1 MQQPSPIK
9 IHAALFTV
17 ALLYAMSYTLSKD
30 VMPEYIQPRGFV
42 LLRIIGALVIVKVYH
57 LAFVRERIQ
66 TWHDWVYMAVC
77 AVFGVATNMVLFF
90 EGLSRTSP
98 VDASLIM
105 VTTPI
110 LVLLI
115 GFFLR
120 TEKLSWQKVTGIAL
134 GTIGASLLITGTKN
148 AVRDSSMTGNLMV
161 MANAASFALYL
172 VMVKPLM
179 KRYHAMTV
187 MLWTFF
193 FGMLFVAPFGV
204 FELNRAQWD
213 MLSTGNW
220 VEVVFIVVGITFVAY
235 TLNAWALRYVKSS
248 VVGSYVYLQPLLAT
262 LIAVGLG
269 SYELHWIQV
278 FYGLLIFAGVFL
290 VSLQRVRREEDTL

>member
-1 MQQPSPIK
+1 
-9 IHAALFTV
+9 
-17 ALLYAMSYTLSKD
+17 MSYTLSKD
-30 VMPEYIQPRGFV
+30 IMPQYIQPKGFV
-42 LLRIIGALVIVKVYH
+42 LLRIIGALVLVVVYH
-57 LAFVRERIQ
+57 WIFVRERVKS
-66 TWHDWVYMAVC
+66 WRDFAYMAVC

-110 LVLLI
+110 MVLLI

-120 TEKLSWQKVTGIAL
+120 TEKLTWQKITGVAL
-134 GTIGASLLITGTKN
+134 GTAGASLLITGAQTTV
-148 AVRDSSMTGNLMV
+148 VRDSSLAGNLMV

-179 KRYHAMTV
+179 RRYHAMTV

-193 FGMLFVAPFGV
+193 FGMIMVAPFGV
-204 FELNRAQWD
+204 SELGQAKWD
-213 MLSTGNW
+213 KLNAFNW
-220 VEVVFIVVGITFVAY
+220 GEVIFIVIGITFVAY
-235 TLNAWALRYVKSS
+235 TLNVWALRYVKSS
-248 VVGSYVYLQPLLAT
+248 VIGSYVYLQPLLAT

-278 FYGLLIFAGVFL
+278 LYGLLIFAGVFL
-290 VSLQRVRREEDTL
+290 VSLQRVKKEEDTL